1 MSLIEWKDE
10 FAIGIPDVDYEHQQ
24 LITLI
29 NDLHDDMKKEG
40 GASRERVVACLG
52 EIYTWIAAHF
62 ALEERI
68 MRDMRYDQLAAHKAD
83 HDALLEDIR
92 DIMDHH
98 AEGGYFAYEGLLS
111 EHLHDWFTVHF
122 KTHDARLHHAVAH

>member
-10 FAIGIPDVDYEHQQ
+10 FAIGIPDVDYEHHE

-29 NDLHDDMKKEG
+29 NDLHDEMKRG
-40 GASRERVVACLG
+40 GATRERVVACLG
-52 EIYTWIAAHF
+52 EIYARIAAHF

-98 AEGGYFAYEGLLS
+98 AAGGYFEYEGLLS